1 MPNGTFEND
10 WLIIHDLSQTI
21 EYSPLTSVLELSTTL
36 ARSRGAF
43 LYWSDP
49 AAYELRLTSA
59 SSTTEDSRI
68 HRVCLPFTPETKRWL
83 EELSHPVVLLP
94 GDARLAAFPCAPRA
108 GDLLVLSL
116 RREND
121 LAGVLT
127 LSRADSAE
135 WTAGE
140 METAQKLCG
149 LVAVLMNDLGRQR
162 EVQLLRERLRSA
174 RQEIAGL
181 EKRLEERKI
190 VERAK
195 GLLQLHH
202 GWTEEDAYYHLR
214 RTSRQERMPMAVIAQ
229 RVIDR
234 CAVDPRPEAPLVWQL
249 PQ

>member
-1 MPNGTFEND
+1 MESD
-10 WLIIHDLSQTI
+10 WLIIYDLSQTI
-21 EYSPLTSVLELSTTL
+21 EYSPLTSVLELSGTL
-36 ARSRGAF
+36 TRSRSAC

-59 SSTTEDSRI
+59 SSTTEDGRI
-68 HRVCLPFTPETKRWL
+68 HRICLPFAAETKQWL
-83 EELSHPVVLLP
+83 EELSQPIVLRP
-94 GDARLAAFPCAPRA
+94 GDARRAAFPCASHVA
-108 GDLLVLSL
+108 DLLVFPLCAG
-116 RREND
+116 ND
-121 LAGVLT
+121 LAGLLT
-127 LSRADSAE
+127 LSSADSAAWTSVE
-135 WTAGE
+135 IETAG
-140 METAQKLCG
+140 KLCG
-149 LVAVLMNDLGRQR
+149 LISVVMNDLGRQR

-234 CAVDPRPEAPLVWQL
+234 CAAHQRPEPQLNWQL
-249 PQ
+249 SQ